1 MKRSTLIFLNVMFYS
16 IWALAGSWTTTM
28 AGVHW
33 ENMGWEEK
41 SCVIMGILLGWSATM
56 KALFDNSIDI
66 KGNGGNITKS

>member
-1 MKRSTLIFLNVMFYS
+1 
-16 IWALAGSWTTTM
+16 M

-33 ENMGWEEK
+33 DNMGWEEK

-66 KGNGGNITKS
+66 KGNGGNITKA